1 MAQDRN
7 VQLTGLD
14 QYIPHEICV
23 VHIVPVIRQSYG
35 SRLFQ
40 RVGIGGLLPAEPFG
54 QGGDG
59 EDLDPGALV
68 GPVQHI
74 LDLLG
79 AVHCGAGVGHAGHGG
94 DAATGGRVGAG
105 DDILLIGEAGVPEV
119 DMHIHQARG
128 DGQTGGVDDL
138 VSLCL
143 QAALNQDD
151 LSVLNQ
157 DILKYD
163 GGGHRVDHPPVFD

>member
-1 MAQDRN
+1 MPPR
-7 VQLTGLD
+7 
-14 QYIPHEICV
+14 
-23 VHIVPVIRQSYG
+23 
-35 SRLFQ
+35 
-40 RVGIGGLLPAEPFG
+40 
-54 QGGDG
+54 
-59 EDLDPGALV
+59 
-68 GPVQHI
+68 
-74 LDLLG
+74 
-79 AVHCGAGVGHAGHGG
+79 
-94 DAATGGRVGAG
+94 GGRVEPVV
-105 DDILLIGEAGVPEV
+105 ISSIIGEAGVPEM

-163 GGGHRVDHPPVFD
+163 GGGHRVDHPPFLIKSFMRSLRK